1 MCISKSESWLDPKN
15 IYLQKNLVHEA
26 NMENP
31 CAGTYR
37 LLLTIVSTNPD
48 RAITE
53 NRKPTK
59 VIYKENT
66 RNEEHKLL
74 GKIEMPK
81 IKLTTKKI

>member
-1 MCISKSESWLDPKN
+1 MN
-15 IYLQKNLVHEA
+15 IYLQKNMVHEA
-26 NMENP
+26 NVENP
-31 CAGTYR
+31 GAGTYF

-66 RNEEHKLL
+66 RNVV
-74 GKIEMPK
+74 
-81 IKLTTKKI
+81 